1 MLKLNNKNREYL
13 GFIITYIVYLMIL
26 LSIIY
31 YGFFI
36 LNNINWGIIG
46 TIILTITGIIYPLL
60 YYRTLKSDKEELDN

>member
-1 MLKLNNKNREYL
+1 MLKLNNKNRDYL

-46 TIILTITGIIYPLL
+46 TITLTITGIIYPLL

>member
-31 YGFFI
+31 YGFFM

-46 TIILTITGIIYPLL
+46 TITLTITGIIYPLL
-60 YYRTLKSDKEELDN
+60 YYRTLKSEKEELDK